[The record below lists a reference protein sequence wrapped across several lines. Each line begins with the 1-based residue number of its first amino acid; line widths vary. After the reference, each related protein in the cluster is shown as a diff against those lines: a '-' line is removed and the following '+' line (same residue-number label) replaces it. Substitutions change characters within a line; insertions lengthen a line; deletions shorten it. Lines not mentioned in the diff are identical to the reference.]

1 MQGKGI
7 IKFFLVVMLIVTAV
21 QYLYIIPTSGA
32 ESDAEDFATEQSGE
46 TEGED
51 FRAYRAAYLDSISD
65 TEILTVPGF
74 KSFTYQDL
82 KSKQLNLGLDL
93 KGGMSVVLQVDLEEF
108 LWALSKK
115 SKDPTFEKAI
125 QQASQA
131 QTNAQDDF
139 IALFADAWQSVRGDK
154 KLAPIF
160 QGNDALREDLNVNSS
175 DAEVIRVL
183 RDKADETVQLT
194 YDLLKKRIDQL
205 GVVQPNVS
213 LDADRDLI
221 LVELPGIENPAR
233 ARQFLQAAANLE
245 FYHVKRVDNAAI
257 NALVTLDQ
265 QLDREAKIATGD
277 NVSADDDNYTL
288 DTTFVLDDLG
298 NLTDEVESVD
308 TIRGQQQTA
317 GPLFSIFSPNTGNL
331 GEAVL
336 GIASEGNLEK
346 VNEILT
352 RPEVTRQFRDVI
364 FRWEESP
371 LPGQDGENSGLYALY
386 QLRMP
391 RSGEALL
398 TGESITNTSSGP
410 QPDGQVAVNLSMNSD
425 GARTWARMTTEAA
438 NDNNRQVAILL
449 DDRVVSAPSVRGPI
463 PGGNTAITG
472 NFNVQT
478 ATDLANILKVG
489 RLPAR
494 TEIIQESIVGPSLGA
509 ANINSSITALLIGF
523 GLVLAFMVF
532 YYGGAGL
539 VSILALLLNLV
550 FIFGALSSFGTV
562 LTLPG
567 IAGILLTIGMAVDA
581 NVIIFERIREELRAG
596 KTERNAVTDGFA
608 NSYSAIIDANV
619 TTILVA
625 GVLAYFGLGPIKGF
639 AVVLI
644 VGVIASVFTA
654 VLVGRLII
662 EWWLDRGK
670 SLSFWTAPS
679 KNLFANVNIDWMG
692 KRKATYALSG
702 ALVVLSLLSIF
713 VFRGFDLG
721 VDFKGGYSYVVE
733 FAEDVNAEQLRT
745 ALTAPFEGEPTIKAV
760 DSDNTYNIVTNYL
773 VDVTDAVD
781 GVEAQDRVLAKLLEG
796 VQAATGDN
804 ALTIESFG
812 NLDGAD
818 GSTHVTSVSKV
829 GPTIADDIK
838 RSALWAGGVGLL
850 LIFLYLLLRFN
861 KWTYS
866 AGAVAALTH
875 DTILVLGIFSA
886 GWGFFGFNMEVDQAF
901 IAAILTVIGYS
912 INDTVVVFD
921 RIREYLN
928 TYVSREKTEVINA
941 AINST
946 VSRTVITS
954 VTTMLV
960 VLVLFLFGGS
970 SIKGF
975 AFALLVGIIVGT
987 YSSIFIATPIVHD
1000 LTDDLEAK
1008 TTTTTAKPAATVGA

>member
-21 QYLYIIPTSGA
+21 QYLYIIPTNGA
-32 ESDAEDFATEQSGE
+32 ENDAEDFATEQSGE
-46 TEGED
+46 TEGEE
-51 FRAYRAAYLDSISD
+51 FRANYAFYLDSISD
-65 TEILTVPGF
+65 QEILKVPGF

-93 KGGMSVVLQVDLEEF
+93 KGGMAVVMQVDLEEF
-108 LWALSKK
+108 LHALARKT
-115 SKDPTFEKAI
+115 KDNIFEEATTK
-125 QQASQA
+125 ASQA
-131 QTNAQDDF
+131 QKNAQDDY
-139 IALFADAWQSVRGDK
+139 IALFADAWQEVRGTK
-154 KLAPIF
+154 TLAPYF
-160 QGNDALREDLNVNSS
+160 ATNDALRDEITTSTS
-175 DAEVIRVL
+175 DAEVIRIL
-183 RDKADETVQLT
+183 REKATETVSLT

-221 LVELPGIENPAR
+221 LVELPGIENPER
-233 ARQFLQAAANLE
+233 ARTFLQAAAKLE
-245 FYHVKRVDNAAI
+245 FYHVKRVDNSDI
-257 NALVTLDQ
+257 NALVALDQ
-265 QLDREAKIATGD
+265 QLDREAKIKAGRDSNFVEVKTWRVD
-277 NVSADDDNYTL
+277 TTYAL
-288 DTTFVLDDLG
+288 DTLG
-298 NLTDEVESVD
+298 NLTDQIANIDSTE
-308 TIRGQQQTA
+308 TTNQTA
-317 GPLFSIFSPNTGNL
+317 GPLFSLFSPNTGNL
-331 GEAVL
+331 GQAVL
-336 GIASEGNLEK
+336 GIATESNLDTITKLLESPA
-346 VNEILT
+346 VA
-352 RPEVTRQFRDVI
+352 RQFRGVI

-371 LPGQDGENSGLYALY
+371 LPGENGEATDLFALY
-386 QLRMP
+386 QLEMP

-398 TGESITNTSSGP
+398 TGEAITSTSSGP
-410 QPDGQVAVNLSMNSD
+410 QPDGQVAVNLSMNSE

-438 NDNNRQVAILL
+438 NDQNRQVAILL
-449 DDRVVSAPSVRGPI
+449 DDKVVSAPQVNGPI

-472 NFNVQT
+472 NFDVQT
-478 ATDLANILKVG
+478 ATDLANILRVG

-494 TEIIQESIVGPSLGA
+494 PEIIQESIVGPSLGA

-523 GLVLAFMVF
+523 GLVLVFMMF
-532 YYGGAGL
+532 YYGGAGII
-539 VSILALLLNLV
+539 SILALLLNLI

-581 NVIIFERIREELRAG
+581 NVIIYERVREELRAG
-596 KTERNAVTDGFA
+596 KTDRNAITDGFS

-619 TTILVA
+619 TTLLVA
-625 GVLAYFGLGPIKGF
+625 GTLAWFGLGPIKGF

-654 VLVGRLII
+654 VLVGRLAI

-692 KRKATYALSG
+692 KRKFTYTLSG
-702 ALVVLSLLSIF
+702 LMVVASLAS
-713 VFRGFDLG
+713 VATRGFDLG

-733 FAEDVNAEQLRT
+733 FDQDIDSETLRT
-745 ALTAPFEGEPTIKAV
+745 ALTEPFGGVPTIKAV

-773 VDVTDAVD
+773 IDATDKID
-781 GVEAQDRVLAKLLEG
+781 GKEPQEVVLEALFTG
-796 VQAATGDN
+796 VQTATGDSGMSFDN
-804 ALTIESFG
+804 FSHTESDSG
-812 NLDGAD
+812 
-818 GSTHVTSVSKV
+818 THITSVSKV

-838 RSALWAGGVGLL
+838 RSAFWAGAIGLL

-861 KWTYS
+861 KWQYS
-866 AGAVAALTH
+866 LGAILALAH
-875 DTILVLGIFSA
+875 DSIIVLGIFSF
-886 GWGFFGFNMEVDQAF
+886 GWARFGFNMEVDQAF

-912 INDTVVVFD
+912 INDTVVVYD

-928 TYVSREKTEVINA
+928 TYVSRGKTEVING
-941 AINST
+941 AISST

-954 VTTMLV
+954 VTTMIV

-1000 LTDDLEAK
+1000 LTEDMEAK
-1008 TTTTTAKPAATVGA
+1008 TTEATPVTSKA

>member
-21 QYLYIIPTSGA
+21 QYLYIIPTNGA
-32 ESDAEDFATEQSGE
+32 ENDADDFATEQSGE

-51 FRAYRAAYLDSISD
+51 FRAERAYFLDSISNQ
-65 TEILTVPGF
+65 EILKVPGF

-93 KGGMSVVLQVDLEEF
+93 KGGMAVVMQVDLKEF
-108 LWALSKK
+108 LHALARKT
-115 SKDPTFEKAI
+115 KDNIFEEATTK
-125 QQASQA
+125 ASQA
-131 QTNAQDDF
+131 QKNAQDDY
-139 IALFADAWQSVRGDK
+139 IALFADAWQEVRGTK
-154 KLAPIF
+154 TLAPYF
-160 QGNDALREDLNVNSS
+160 ATNDALRDEINTSTS
-175 DAEVIRVL
+175 DAEVVRIL
-183 RDKADETVQLT
+183 REKATETVSLT

-221 LVELPGIENPAR
+221 LVELPGIENPER
-233 ARQFLQAAANLE
+233 ARTFLQAAAKLE
-245 FYHVKRVDNAAI
+245 FFHVKRVDNTAI

-265 QLDREAKIATGD
+265 QLEREAKIKAGRD
-277 NVSADDDNYTL
+277 SNYVEVKTWRVDTTYAL
-288 DTTFVLDDLG
+288 DTLG
-298 NLTDEVESVD
+298 NLTDQIASIDSTE
-308 TIRGQQQTA
+308 TTNQTA
-317 GPLFSIFSPNTGNL
+317 GPLFSLFSPNTGNL

-336 GIASEGNLEK
+336 GIATKENLDTITKLLESQA
-346 VNEILT
+346 VA
-352 RPEVTRQFRDVI
+352 RQFRGVI
-364 FRWEESP
+364 FRWEENP
-371 LPGQDGENSGLYALY
+371 LPGAEGEPSSDLYALY
-386 QLRMP
+386 QLQMP
-391 RSGEALL
+391 RSGEAML
-398 TGESITNTSSGP
+398 TGEAITSTSSGP
-410 QPDGQVAVNLSMNSD
+410 QPDGQVAVNLSMNSE

-438 NDNNRQVAILL
+438 NDQNRQVAILL
-449 DDRVVSAPSVRGPI
+449 DDKVVSAPSVRGPI

-472 NFNVQT
+472 NFDVQT

-494 TEIIQESIVGPSLGA
+494 PQIIQESIVGPSLGA
-509 ANINSSITALLIGF
+509 ANINSSITALVVGF
-523 GLVLAFMVF
+523 GLVLVFMLF
-532 YYGGAGL
+532 YYGGAGIIS
-539 VSILALLLNLV
+539 VLALLLNLI

-581 NVIIFERIREELRAG
+581 NVIIYERVREELRAG
-596 KTERNAVTDGFA
+596 KTDRNAITDGFS

-619 TTILVA
+619 TTLLVA
-625 GVLAYFGLGPIKGF
+625 ATLAWFGLGPIKGF
-639 AVVLI
+639 AVVLM

-654 VLVGRLII
+654 VLVGRLMI

-670 SLSFWTAPS
+670 TLSFWTAPS
-679 KNLFANVNIDWMG
+679 KNLFSNVNVDWMG
-692 KRKATYALSG
+692 KRKITYAVSL
-702 ALVVLSLLSIF
+702 ALVLASLVSIGT
-713 VFRGFDLG
+713 RGFDLG

-733 FAEDVNAEQLRT
+733 FNQDVDSETLRS
-745 ALTAPFEGEPTIKAV
+745 ALSEPFGGVPTIKAV

-773 VDVTDAVD
+773 IDATDKINDKEPQEV
-781 GVEAQDRVLAKLLEG
+781 VMEKLLEG
-796 VQAATGDN
+796 VKAATGDSG
-804 ALTIESFG
+804 LTLEVFKNTESE
-812 NLDGAD
+812 GA
-818 GSTHVTSVSKV
+818 THVTTVSKV

-838 RSALWAGGVGLL
+838 RSAFWAGAIGLL

-861 KWTYS
+861 KWQYS
-866 AGAVAALTH
+866 LGAILALTH
-875 DTILVLGIFSA
+875 DSIIVLGIFSF
-886 GWGFFGFNMEVDQAF
+886 GWARLGFNMEVDQAF

-912 INDTVVVFD
+912 INDTVVVYD

-928 TYVSREKTEVINA
+928 TYVSRGKTEVINA
-941 AINST
+941 AISST

-954 VTTMLV
+954 VTTMIV

-1000 LTDDLEAK
+1000 LTEDMEAK
-1008 TTTTTAKPAATVGA
+1008 TTEAAPVTSKA